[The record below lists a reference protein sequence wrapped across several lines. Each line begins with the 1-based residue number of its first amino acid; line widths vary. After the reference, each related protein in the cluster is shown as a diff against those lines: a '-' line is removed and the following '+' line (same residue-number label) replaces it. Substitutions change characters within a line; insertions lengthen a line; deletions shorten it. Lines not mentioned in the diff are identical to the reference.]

1 MLTFTDGRSGVRS
14 RVSLDSYS
22 KHSLAARLGSQK
34 ELWRARM
41 ASGMFVLKANGDLIP
56 MTASTYDSEELLQR
70 WLADY
75 PELLAGEQI
84 NPEEPRQW
92 MLIQREAGVPGG
104 EFSGS
109 RWSLDHLFV
118 DQDGTPTFVEVKRS
132 SDTRIRREVVGQML
146 DYAANGLKYWP
157 IDSIKAMLATRC
169 AREGTTPEAE
179 IHACFGEDTDTEQ
192 YWAMVHRKFESGE
205 VRLIFVSDEIPGELQ
220 AIVEFLNNQMERA
233 EVFAVE
239 IKQYVAPEQE
249 GLVTLVPRLLGR
261 SVENQRK
268 KERATGGR
276 ANFNWD
282 EESFF
287 RDAAVRLPPEE
298 VEVARTLFDWSMK
311 NMGRMTFGRGKYT
324 GSFVGVVETPN
335 GSAWPIISYSSGYV
349 EIALT
354 RMESQVVFS
363 DLEKRREYVT
373 MLNTIEGFHLEDTD
387 ENLRRRSPSLKYS
400 LLTEDEQLRRFIA
413 TLDWFIAQVA

>member
-1 MLTFTDGRSGVRS
+1 
-14 RVSLDSYS
+14 
-22 KHSLAARLGSQK
+22 
-34 ELWRARM
+34 
-41 ASGMFVLKANGDLIP
+41 
-56 MTASTYDSEELLQR
+56 
-70 WLADY
+70 
-75 PELLAGEQI
+75 
-84 NPEEPRQW
+84 
-92 MLIQREAGVPGG
+92 
-104 EFSGS
+104 
-109 RWSLDHLFV
+109 
-118 DQDGTPTFVEVKRS
+118 
-132 SDTRIRREVVGQML
+132 
-146 DYAANGLKYWP
+146 
-157 IDSIKAMLATRC
+157 
-169 AREGTTPEAE
+169 
-179 IHACFGEDTDTEQ
+179 
-192 YWAMVHRKFESGE
+192 MVHRKFESGE

-239 IKQYVAPEQE
+239 VKQYVAPEQE

-276 ANFNWD
+276 ANFNWG

-287 RDAAVRLPPEE
+287 RDAADRLPTEE
-298 VEVARTLFDWSMK
+298 VEVARALFDWSMK
-311 NMGRMTFGRGKYT
+311 NMSRMTYGRGKYT
-324 GSFVGVVETPN
+324 GSFVGVVDTPN

-400 LLTEDEQLRRFIA
+400 LLTEDEQLSRFIA